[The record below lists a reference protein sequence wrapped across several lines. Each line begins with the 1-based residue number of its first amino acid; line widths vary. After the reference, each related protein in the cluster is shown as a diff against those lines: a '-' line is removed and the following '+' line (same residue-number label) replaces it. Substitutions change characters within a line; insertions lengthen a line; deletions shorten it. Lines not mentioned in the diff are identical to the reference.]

1 MTEKEHWGRNSLV
14 QEFWTCGMIVGSQWI
29 LSLAPFMSKL
39 GEIGY
44 LGYAGLLA
52 VVLTKHRYTFSKP
65 L

>member
-1 MTEKEHWGRNSLV
+1 
-14 QEFWTCGMIVGSQWI
+14 MIVGSQWI